1 MLKKFFL
8 LSLVVI
14 HTVITWAQKKDMVF
28 VGSVSTGN
36 DVSFSYKLSFSDSNG
51 VISGYSVTDL
61 MGPNETKTAIKGT
74 MNLDKKI
81 VDFREVKLLST
92 KSKVDKSQ
100 FCYINAHVK
109 MIKKQK
115 TLCLKGTFTGY
126 DEHKAECAKGNIM
139 LVSAEDLLA
148 KLTKMAGKRDTAK
161 DPVLTTDKIEE
172 KKEEI
177 LGPNTKIA
185 EPKNVIG
192 LDPGKSLEIK
202 CKTNHVKL
210 SIWDDKINDGD
221 IITMQHNS
229 TVILDNYRLTGKY
242 KDLEIDLANPDGDVL
257 KIIAVNEG
265 TQPLNTARIKV
276 KCGDEVTYIDATTT
290 INNSVRI
297 ILKRK

>member
-1 MLKKFFL
+1 MLKRYFL
-8 LSLVVI
+8 LLFSVI
-14 HTVITWAQKKDMVF
+14 HTVITWAQQKDMVF

-36 DVSFSYKLSFSDSNG
+36 DVNFTYKLSFSDSNG

-61 MGPNETKTAIKGT
+61 MGPNETKTSIKGT
-74 MNLDKKI
+74 INTDKKTI
-81 VDFREVKLLST
+81 DFREVKLLS
-92 KSKVDKSQ
+92 SKVKADKNQ
-100 FCYINAHVK
+100 VCYIYGHLK

-126 DEHKAECAKGNIM
+126 DEHKAECAKGTLM
-139 LVSAEDLLA
+139 LISAEDLLA
-148 KLTKMAGKRDTAK
+148 KLTKMARTRDTAK
-161 DPVLTTDKIEE
+161 DPVLTTNMIEE

-177 LGPNTKIA
+177 LGPDTKIA
-185 EPKNVIG
+185 EPRNVIG

-242 KDLEIDLANPDGDVL
+242 KDVEIDLANPDGDVL
-257 KIIAVNEG
+257 KITAVNEG

-276 KCGDEVTYIDATTT
+276 KCGDDVTYIDATTT